1 MRGRPR
7 MPIGTFGEIATRQ
20 ISVRRYRASAR
31 LRDWDGQTR
40 QVTATGVSASAAKSA
55 LKVRIA
61 ERLRAGDTSGALT

>member
-1 MRGRPR
+1 

-40 QVTATGVSASAAKSA
+40 QVPHLSAQEH
-55 LKVRIA
+55 RWIQ
-61 ERLRAGDTSGALT
+61 D